1 MKSSIFIPYLLR
13 DGAIL
18 QRNQENRFWGY
29 TGSEQEVILSYE
41 EIILKTKSDEKGYF
55 DIILPA
61 HEVSESID
69 FKISTVDA
77 EIVLKDI
84 CFGDVFLLGGQSNM
98 QLWMERLKTRYP
110 DEIEQARNPLL
121 RYFEVPQ
128 EPSFNNI
135 KTELTSGRWKR
146 AVGED
151 LKNLSGI
158 GYFFAKEKF
167 LEDGVPIGLIATA
180 AGGTPLN
187 AWLSEESLTKFNSL
201 PPSYNALKNKE
212 YLKEIQNLDKLY
224 QDSYQKLCEETDE
237 GLYQSWQDPNLDD
250 RNWPEISLSET
261 WNEKYTFPGTFW
273 LRKELEISD
282 EFIGKEGELR
292 FGTMTD
298 ADVIYVNGKKI
309 GNTDYKYPPRN
320 YKISKLTKSFTIAIR
335 LKIYNA
341 PGGITHSKPHILLVG
356 ENRLDLNHGWK
367 IRRSSTLP
375 ERHKAYFINYEPTGL
390 YNGMIVPLQ
399 KLKFAAILWY
409 QGESDAGSPQNYG
422 PRFRELIESW
432 RKLFKQPNLPFLY
445 VQLPN
450 CDTEKEA
457 DWARLREEQKEG
469 LKISRTAMVVTI
481 GDGEDDDLHPLNKKD
496 VAHKLL
502 NAYHNVKLFPNGYCT
517 GPLAKEAIQ
526 AKKNV
531 IILSFETFGKKFSVE
546 ENKAFELFQGG
557 HSYKIRDYSQVE
569 EQIIL
574 ELPASLSLHQPDAK
588 IRYDWSNAPQAFIW
602 NEEGYPASPFELN
615 IQ

>member
-1 MKSSIFIPYLLR
+1 
-13 DGAIL
+13 
-18 QRNQENRFWGY
+18 
-29 TGSEQEVILSYE
+29 
-41 EIILKTKSDEKGYF
+41 
-55 DIILPA
+55 
-61 HEVSESID
+61 
-69 FKISTVDA
+69 
-77 EIVLKDI
+77 
-84 CFGDVFLLGGQSNM
+84 
-98 QLWMERLKTRYP
+98 MERLKTRYP

-135 KTELTSGRWKR
+135 KTELTSGQWKR

-167 LEDGVPIGLIATA
+167 SEDGVPIGLIATA
-180 AGGTPLN
+180 VGGTPLN
-187 AWLSEESLTKFNSL
+187 AWLSEESLTKFNAL

-212 YLKEIQNLDKLY
+212 YLKEIQNLDKFY
-224 QDSYQKLCEETDE
+224 QDNYQKLCEETDE
-237 GLYQSWQDPNLDD
+237 GLHQSWQVPNLVD
-250 RNWPEISLSET
+250 RNWSEISLSET
-261 WNEKYTFPGTFW
+261 SNEKYTFPGTLW
-273 LRKELEISD
+273 LRKRLQIPD
-282 EFIGKEGELR
+282 RFIGKEGELR

-375 ERHKAYFINYEPTGL
+375 ERHKEYFINYEPTGL
-390 YNGMIVPLQ
+390 YNGMIATLQ

-502 NAYHNVKLFPNGYCT
+502 NAYHNVKLFPNGYCI

-531 IILSFETFGKKFSVE
+531 IILSFETFGKKISVE
-546 ENKAFELFQGG
+546 KNKAFELFQGG
-557 HSYKIRDYSQVE
+557 HSYKVRDYRQVE
-569 EQIIL
+569 KQIIL
-574 ELPASLSLHQPDAK
+574 EFPATLSIQPDAK
-588 IRYDWSNAPQAFIW
+588 IRYNWSNAPQAFIW

>member
-29 TGSEQEVILSYE
+29 TGSEQEVTLLYE
-41 EIILKTKSDEKGYF
+41 EILLKTKSDEKGFF
-55 DIILPA
+55 DFILPT
-61 HEVSESID
+61 HETSESID
-69 FKISTVDA
+69 FKISTVDT

-84 CFGDVFLLGGQSNM
+84 CFGDVFLLSGQSNM
-98 QLWMERLKTRYP
+98 QLWMERLKTRYT
-110 DEIEQARNPLL
+110 DEIERAQNPWI

-128 EPSFNNI
+128 EPSFDNI
-135 KTELTSGRWKR
+135 KTELTSGQWKR
-146 AVGED
+146 AIGEE

-167 LEDGVPIGLIATA
+167 SEDGIPIGLITTA
-180 AGGTPLN
+180 VGGTPLN

-201 PPSYNALKNKE
+201 PPAYNALKNKE

-237 GLYQSWQDPNLDD
+237 GLHQSWQNPNLDD
-250 RNWPEISLSET
+250 KDWSEISLSET
-261 WNEKYTFPGTFW
+261 WNEKYTFPGTLW
-273 LRKELEISD
+273 LRKKLQISD
-282 EFIGKEGELR
+282 EFIGKMGELR

-298 ADVIYVNGKKI
+298 ADVIYVNGKKV

-341 PGGITHSKPHILLVG
+341 PGGITRSKPHILLVG

-432 RKLFKQPNLPFLY
+432 RKLFKQPYLPFLY

-457 DWARLREEQKEG
+457 DWARLRDEQKEG

-496 VAHKLL
+496 IAHKLL

-557 HSYKIRDYSQVE
+557 HSYKIRDYRQVE
-569 EQIIL
+569 EKIIL
-574 ELPASLSLHQPDAK
+574 ELPATLSLQPDAK
-588 IRYDWSNAPQAFIW
+588 VRYNWSNAPQAFIW

>member
-77 EIVLKDI
+77 ESVLKDI

-158 GYFFAKEKF
+158 GYFFSKEKF

-212 YLKEIQNLDKLY
+212 YLKEIQNLDKFY
-224 QDSYQKLCEETDE
+224 QDNYQKLCEETDE
-237 GLYQSWQDPNLDD
+237 GLHQSWQDPNFDD

-261 WNEKYTFPGTFW
+261 WNEKYTFPGTLW
-273 LRKELEISD
+273 LRKKLEISD

-292 FGTMTD
+292 FGTMAD
-298 ADVIYVNGKKI
+298 ADVIYVNRQKI
-309 GNTDYKYPPRN
+309 GSTDYKYPPRN

-422 PRFRELIESW
+422 LRFRELIESW

-481 GDGEDDDLHPLNKKD
+481 GDGEHDDLHPLNKKD

-502 NAYHNVKLFPNGYCT
+502 NAYHNVKLFPNGYCI

-531 IILSFETFGKKFSVE
+531 IILSFETFGKKFNVE
-546 ENKAFELFQGG
+546 KNKDFELFQGG
-557 HSYKIRDYSQVE
+557 HSYKVRDYRQVE

-574 ELPASLSLHQPDAK
+574 ELPATLSLQPDTK
-588 IRYDWSNAPQAFIW
+588 VRYNWSNAPQAFIW

>member
-18 QRNQENRFWGY
+18 QRNQENHFWGY

-41 EIILKTKSDEKGYF
+41 EIILKTKSDEKGF
-55 DIILPA
+55 FNFILPT
-61 HEVSESID
+61 HETSESID
-69 FKISTVDA
+69 FKVSTVDA

-84 CFGDVFLLGGQSNM
+84 CFGDVFLLWGQSNM
-98 QLWMERLKTRYP
+98 QLWMERLKTCYP
-110 DEIEQARNPLL
+110 DEIERAKNPLI
-121 RYFEVPQ
+121 RYFEVPE
-128 EPSFNNI
+128 EPTFNNV
-135 KTELTSGRWKR
+135 KTELTTGQWKI

-151 LKNLSGI
+151 LKNFSGI

-180 AGGTPLN
+180 VGGTPLN
-187 AWLSEESLTKFNSL
+187 AWLSKETLTKFNSL

-212 YLKEIQNLDKLY
+212 YLKEIQNLDKFY
-224 QDSYQKLCEETDE
+224 QDNYQKLCEKTDE
-237 GLYQSWQDPNLDD
+237 GLHQSWQDPNLDD
-250 RNWPEISLSET
+250 RNWSEISLNET
-261 WNEKYTFPGTFW
+261 WNEKYTFPGTLW
-273 LRKELEISD
+273 LRKKFQIPVES
-282 EFIGKEGELR
+282 IGKEGELR

-298 ADVIYVNGKKI
+298 ADVIYVNGKKVGSI
-309 GNTDYKYPPRN
+309 DYKYPPRN
-320 YKISKLTKSFTIAIR
+320 YKISKLTKNFTIAIR

-367 IRRSSTLP
+367 IWRSSTLP
-375 ERHKAYFINYEPTGL
+375 ERHKAYFINYESTGL
-390 YNGMIVPLQ
+390 YNGMITPLQ
-399 KLKFAAILWY
+399 RLKFAAILWY

-422 PRFRELIESW
+422 LRFRELIESW

-457 DWARLREEQKEG
+457 DWARLRDEQKEG

-502 NAYHNVKLFPNGYCT
+502 NAYHNVKLFPNGYCI
-517 GPLAKEAIQ
+517 GPLAQEAIQ

-531 IILSFETFGKKFSVE
+531 IILLFETFGKKFSVE

-557 HSYKIRDYSQVE
+557 HSYKLRDYRQVE
-569 EQIIL
+569 EQIIF
-574 ELPASLSLHQPDAK
+574 ELPATLSLQPDAK
-588 IRYDWSNAPQAFIW
+588 VRYNWSNAPQAFIW

>member
-29 TGSEQEVILSYE
+29 TGSEQEVTLSYE

-69 FKISTVDA
+69 FKISTVDV
-77 EIVLKDI
+77 EIILKDI

-110 DEIEQARNPLL
+110 NEIKQAQNPWI

-128 EPSFNNI
+128 EPSFDNI
-135 KTELTSGRWKR
+135 KTELTSGQWKR

-167 LEDGVPIGLIATA
+167 SEDGVPIGLIATA
-180 AGGTPLN
+180 VGGTPLN

-201 PPSYNALKNKE
+201 PPSYNALKSKE
-212 YLKEIQNLDKLY
+212 YLKEIQNLDKFY
-224 QDSYQKLCEETDE
+224 QDNYQKLCEETDE
-237 GLYQSWQDPNLDD
+237 GLHQSWQDPNFDD

-261 WNEKYTFPGTFW
+261 WNEKYTFPGTLW
-273 LRKELEISD
+273 LRKKLEISD

-341 PGGITHSKPHILLVG
+341 PGRITHSKPHILLVV

-390 YNGMIVPLQ
+390 YNGMIVTLQ

-457 DWARLREEQKEG
+457 DWARLRDEQKEG

-496 VAHKLL
+496 IAHKLL
-502 NAYHNVKLFPNGYCT
+502 NAYHNVKLFPKGYCI
-517 GPLAKEAIQ
+517 GPLAKEATQ

-531 IILSFETFGKKFSVE
+531 IILLFETFGKKFSVE

-557 HSYKIRDYSQVE
+557 HSYKVRDYRQVE
-569 EQIIL
+569 EKIIL
-574 ELPASLSLHQPDAK
+574 DLPATLSIQPNAK
-588 IRYDWSNAPQAFIW
+588 IRYNWSNAPQAFIW

>member
-18 QRNQENRFWGY
+18 QRNKRNRFWGY

-41 EIILKTKSDEKGYF
+41 EILLKTKSDEKGYF

-98 QLWMERLKTRYP
+98 QLWMERLNTRYP
-110 DEIEQARNPLL
+110 NEIKQAKNPLL

-128 EPSFNNI
+128 ETSFNNI
-135 KTELTSGRWKR
+135 NTELTSAQWKR
-146 AVGED
+146 AVGEE

-167 LEDGVPIGLIATA
+167 SEDGVPIGLITTA
-180 AGGTPLN
+180 VGGTPLN

-212 YLKEIQNLDKLY
+212 YLKKIQNLDKLY
-224 QDSYQKLCEETDE
+224 QDNYQKLCEKTDE
-237 GLYQSWQDPNLDD
+237 GLHQSWQEPNLDD
-250 RNWPEISLSET
+250 RNWAEISL
-261 WNEKYTFPGTFW
+261 NEAWIEKNTFPGTLW
-273 LRKELEISD
+273 LRKRLQIPD
-282 EFIGKEGELR
+282 RFIGKEGELR

-320 YKISKLTKSFTIAIR
+320 YKISKLTKTFTIAIR

-356 ENRLDLNHGWK
+356 ENHLDLNHGWK

-390 YNGMIVPLQ
+390 YNGMIAPLQ

-409 QGESDAGSPQNYG
+409 QGESDAGSPENYG
-422 PRFRELIESW
+422 PRFSELIESW

-517 GPLAKEAIQ
+517 GPLAKEAIK

-531 IILSFETFGKKFSVE
+531 IILLFETFGKKFSVE

-557 HSYKIRDYSQVE
+557 HSYKLRDYRQVE

-574 ELPASLSLHQPDAK
+574 EFPATLSLQPDAK
-588 IRYDWSNAPQAFIW
+588 IRYNWSNAPQAFIW

>member
-18 QRNQENRFWGY
+18 QRNQRNHFWGY
-29 TGSEQEVILSYE
+29 TGSEQEVTLLYE

-77 EIVLKDI
+77 EIILKDI

-110 DEIEQARNPLL
+110 DEIKQAKNPWI

-128 EPSFNNI
+128 EPSFDNI
-135 KTELTSGRWKR
+135 KTELTSGQWKR
-146 AVGED
+146 AIGED

-167 LEDGVPIGLIATA
+167 SEDGVPIGLIATA
-180 AGGTPLN
+180 VGGTPLN
-187 AWLSEESLTKFNSL
+187 VWLSEESLTKFNSL
-201 PPSYNALKNKE
+201 SPSYNALKNKE
-212 YLKEIQNLDKLY
+212 YLKEIQNIDKLY

-237 GLYQSWQDPNLDD
+237 GLHQSWQDPNLDD
-250 RNWPEISLSET
+250 RDWAEISLSET
-261 WNEKYTFPGTFW
+261 WNEKYTFPGTLW
-273 LRKELEISD
+273 LRKILEISD
-282 EFIGKEGELR
+282 EFIGKERELR
-292 FGTMTD
+292 LGTMTD
-298 ADVIYVNGKKI
+298 ADVIYINGKKI

-367 IRRSSTLP
+367 IKRSSRLP
-375 ERHKAYFINYEPTGL
+375 ERHKEYFINYEPTGL
-390 YNGMIVPLQ
+390 YNGMIATLQ

-496 VAHKLL
+496 IAHKLL
-502 NAYHNVKLFPNGYCT
+502 NAYHNVKLFPKGYCT

-531 IILSFETFGKKFSVE
+531 IIISFETFGKKFSVE

-557 HSYKIRDYSQVE
+557 HCYKLRDYRQVE

-574 ELPASLSLHQPDAK
+574 ELPATLSLQPDVK
-588 IRYDWSNAPQAFIW
+588 IRYNWSNAPQAFIW

>member
-61 HEVSESID
+61 HEVSEGID

-224 QDSYQKLCEETDE
+224 QDNYQKLCEETDE
-237 GLYQSWQDPNLDD
+237 GLHQSWQDPNFDD

-261 WNEKYTFPGTFW
+261 WNEKYTFPGTLW
-273 LRKELEISD
+273 LRKELENPD

-341 PGGITHSKPHILLVG
+341 PGGITHSKPHILLAG

-375 ERHKAYFINYEPTGL
+375 ERYKEYFINYEPTGL
-390 YNGMIVPLQ
+390 YNGMITPLQ
-399 KLKFAAILWY
+399 RLKFAAILWY

-457 DWARLREEQKEG
+457 DWVRLREEQKEG

-496 VAHKLL
+496 IAHKLL
-502 NAYHNVKLFPNGYCT
+502 NAYHNVKLFPNGYCA
-517 GPLAKEAIQ
+517 GPLTKEAIQ

-531 IILSFETFGKKFSVE
+531 IILSFETFGKKISIE
-546 ENKAFELFQGG
+546 KNKAFELFQGG
-557 HSYKIRDYSQVE
+557 HSYKVRDYRQVE

-574 ELPASLSLHQPDAK
+574 ELPATLSLQPDAK
-588 IRYDWSNAPQAFIW
+588 VRYNWSNAPQAFIW

>member
-128 EPSFNNI
+128 EPSFNSI

-167 LEDGVPIGLIATA
+167 SEDGVPIGLIATA
-180 AGGTPLN
+180 VGGTPLN
-187 AWLSEESLTKFNSL
+187 VWLSEESLTKFNSL

-250 RNWPEISLSET
+250 RNWAEISLNET
-261 WNEKYTFPGTFW
+261 WIEIYTFSGILW
-273 LRKELEISD
+273 LRKKLQISD

-341 PGGITHSKPHILLVG
+341 PGGITHSKPHILLAG

-375 ERHKAYFINYEPTGL
+375 ERYKEYFINYEPTGL
-390 YNGMIVPLQ
+390 YNGMITPLQ
-399 KLKFAAILWY
+399 RLKFAAILWY

-457 DWARLREEQKEG
+457 DWVRLREEQKEG

-496 VAHKLL
+496 IAHKLL
-502 NAYHNVKLFPNGYCT
+502 NAYHNVKLFPNGYCA
-517 GPLAKEAIQ
+517 GPLTKEAIQ

-531 IILSFETFGKKFSVE
+531 IILSFETFGKKISIE
-546 ENKAFELFQGG
+546 KNKAFELFQGG
-557 HSYKIRDYSQVE
+557 HSYKVRDYRQVE

-574 ELPASLSLHQPDAK
+574 ELPATLSLQPDAK
-588 IRYDWSNAPQAFIW
+588 VRYNWSNAPQAFIW

>member
-1 MKSSIFIPYLLR
+1 MISFI
-13 DGAIL
+13 
-18 QRNQENRFWGY
+18 
-29 TGSEQEVILSYE
+29 
-41 EIILKTKSDEKGYF
+41 K
-55 DIILPA
+55 
-61 HEVSESID
+61 
-69 FKISTVDA
+69 
-77 EIVLKDI
+77 
-84 CFGDVFLLGGQSNM
+84 
-98 QLWMERLKTRYP
+98 
-110 DEIEQARNPLL
+110 
-121 RYFEVPQ
+121 
-128 EPSFNNI
+128 
-135 KTELTSGRWKR
+135 
-146 AVGED
+146 
-151 LKNLSGI
+151 
-158 GYFFAKEKF
+158 
-167 LEDGVPIGLIATA
+167 IAT
-180 AGGTPLN
+180 
-187 AWLSEESLTKFNSL
+187 K
-201 PPSYNALKNKE
+201 
-212 YLKEIQNLDKLY
+212 
-224 QDSYQKLCEETDE
+224 KLCEETDE
-237 GLYQSWQDPNLDD
+237 GLHQSWQDPNLDD
-250 RNWPEISLSET
+250 RDWAEISLSET
-261 WNEKYTFPGTFW
+261 WNEKYTFPGTLW
-273 LRKELEISD
+273 LRKILEISD

-292 FGTMTD
+292 LGTMTD
-298 ADVIYVNGKKI
+298 ADVIYINGKKI

-341 PGGITHSKPHILLVG
+341 PGGITHGKPHILLVG

-375 ERHKAYFINYEPTGL
+375 ERHRAYFINYEPTGL
-390 YNGMIVPLQ
+390 YNGMIIPLQ
-399 KLKFAAILWY
+399 RLKFAAILWY

-422 PRFRELIESW
+422 LRFRELIESW
-432 RKLFKQPNLPFLY
+432 QKLFKQPNLPFLY
-445 VQLPN
+445 IQLPN

-557 HSYKIRDYSQVE
+557 HSYKIRDYRQVE

-574 ELPASLSLHQPDAK
+574 EFPATLSLQPDVK
-588 IRYDWSNAPQAFIW
+588 IRYNWSNAPQAFIW

>member
-77 EIVLKDI
+77 EIFLKDI

-135 KTELTSGRWKR
+135 KTELTSGRCEK

-212 YLKEIQNLDKLY
+212 YLKEIQNLDKFY
-224 QDSYQKLCEETDE
+224 QDNYQKLCEETDE
-237 GLYQSWQDPNLDD
+237 GLHQSWQDPNFDD

-261 WNEKYTFPGTFW
+261 WNEKYTFPGTLW
-273 LRKELEISD
+273 LRKRLQIPD
-282 EFIGKEGELR
+282 RFIGKEGELR
-292 FGTMTD
+292 FGTMND
-298 ADVIYVNGKKI
+298 ADVIYVNGNKI

-341 PGGITHSKPHILLVG
+341 PGGITHSKPHALLVG

-375 ERHKAYFINYEPTGL
+375 ERYKEYFINYEPTGL
-390 YNGMIVPLQ
+390 YNGMIAPLQ

-409 QGESDAGSPQNYG
+409 QGESDAGNPQNYG
-422 PRFRELIESW
+422 LRFRELIESW

-481 GDGEDDDLHPLNKKD
+481 GDGEDDDLHPLNKKE

-502 NAYHNVKLFPNGYCT
+502 NAYHNVKLFPNGYCI

-531 IILSFETFGKKFSVE
+531 IILSFETFGKKINIE
-546 ENKAFELFQGG
+546 KDKAFELFQGG
-557 HSYKIRDYSQVE
+557 HSYEVSDYRQVE
-569 EQIIL
+569 EKIIL
-574 ELPASLSLHQPDAK
+574 ELPATLSLQPDAK
-588 IRYDWSNAPQAFIW
+588 VRYNWSNAPQAFIW

>member
-29 TGSEQEVILSYE
+29 TGSEQEVTLSYE
-41 EIILKTKSDEKGYF
+41 DILLKTESDKKGF
-55 DIILPA
+55 FNFSIPA
-61 HEVSESID
+61 HEASNGID
-69 FKISTVDA
+69 FKIQSDDVK
-77 EIVLKDI
+77 IVLKDI

-110 DEIEQARNPLL
+110 DEIEQAKNPLI

-135 KTELTSGRWKR
+135 KIELNSGQWKR
-146 AVGED
+146 AIGED

-167 LEDGVPIGLIATA
+167 SEDGVPIGLIATA
-180 AGGTPLN
+180 VGGTPLN
-187 AWLSEESLTKFNSL
+187 AWLSEEYLTKFNSL

-212 YLKEIQNLDKLY
+212 YLKKIQNLDKLY
-224 QDSYQKLCEETDE
+224 QDNYQKLCEEIDE
-237 GLYQSWQDPNLDD
+237 GLHQSWQDPNFDD

-261 WNEKYTFPGTFW
+261 WNEKYTFPGTLW
-273 LRKELEISD
+273 LRKKLQISD
-282 EFIGKEGELR
+282 EFIGKMGELR

-341 PGGITHSKPHILLVG
+341 PGGITRSKPHILLVG

-375 ERHKAYFINYEPTGL
+375 ERHKEYSITYGPTAL
-390 YNGMIVPLQ
+390 YNGMIAPLQ

-422 PRFRELIESW
+422 LRFRELIESW

-502 NAYHNVKLFPNGYCT
+502 NAYHNVKLFPNGYCI
-517 GPLAKEAIQ
+517 GPLAKEATSE
-526 AKKNV
+526 KNI
-531 IILSFETFGKKFSVE
+531 IILSFETFGKKFNVE
-546 ENKAFELFQGG
+546 KNMDFELFQGG
-557 HSYKIRDYSQVE
+557 HSYKVRDYRQVE

-574 ELPASLSLHQPDAK
+574 ELPATLSLQPDAK
-588 IRYDWSNAPQAFIW
+588 VRYNWSNAPQAFIW

>member
-29 TGSEQEVILSYE
+29 TGSEQEVTLSYE
-41 EIILKTKSDEKGYF
+41 EILLKTKSDEKGYF

-61 HEVSESID
+61 HEVSESIE
-69 FKISTVDA
+69 FKISTADA

-110 DEIEQARNPLL
+110 DEIERAKNPWI
-121 RYFEVPQ
+121 RYFEAPQ
-128 EPSFNNI
+128 EPSFDNI
-135 KTELTSGRWKR
+135 KTELTSGQWKR
-146 AVGED
+146 AIGED

-180 AGGTPLN
+180 VGGTPLN

-212 YLKEIQNLDKLY
+212 YLKVIQNLDKLY
-224 QDSYQKLCEETDE
+224 QDNYQKLCEETDE

-261 WNEKYTFPGTFW
+261 WNEKYTFSGTLW
-273 LRKELEISD
+273 LRKKLQIPD
-282 EFIGKEGELR
+282 EFIGREGELL

-298 ADVIYVNGKKI
+298 ADVIYVNGKKV
-309 GNTDYKYPPRN
+309 GSTDYKYPPRN
-320 YKISKLTKSFTIAIR
+320 YKISKLTKTFTIAIR

-367 IRRSSTLP
+367 IRRRSTLP

-450 CDTEKEA
+450 CDTEKDA

-502 NAYHNVKLFPNGYCT
+502 NAYHNVKLFLNCYCI

-531 IILSFETFGKKFSVE
+531 IILSFETFGKKINIE
-546 ENKAFELFQGG
+546 KDKDFELFQEG
-557 HSYKIRDYSQVE
+557 HSYEVSDYHQVE
-569 EQIIL
+569 EKIIL
-574 ELPASLSLHQPDAK
+574 ELPATLSLQPDAK
-588 IRYDWSNAPQAFIW
+588 IRYNWSNAPQAFIW

>member
-1 MKSSIFIPYLLR
+1 MKASIFIPYLLR

-18 QRNQENRFWGY
+18 QRNKRNRFWGY

-41 EIILKTKSDEKGYF
+41 EILLKTKSDEKGYF

-98 QLWMERLKTRYP
+98 QLWMERLNTRYP
-110 DEIEQARNPLL
+110 NEIKQAKNPLL

-128 EPSFNNI
+128 ETSFNNI
-135 KTELTSGRWKR
+135 NTELTSAQWKR
-146 AVGED
+146 AVGEE

-167 LEDGVPIGLIATA
+167 SEDGVPIGLITTA
-180 AGGTPLN
+180 VGGTPLN

-212 YLKEIQNLDKLY
+212 YLKKIQNLDKLY
-224 QDSYQKLCEETDE
+224 QDNYQKLCEKTDE
-237 GLYQSWQDPNLDD
+237 GLHQSWQEPNLDD
-250 RNWPEISLSET
+250 RNWAEISL
-261 WNEKYTFPGTFW
+261 NEAWIEKNTFPGTLW
-273 LRKELEISD
+273 LRKRLQIPD
-282 EFIGKEGELR
+282 RFIGKEGELR

-320 YKISKLTKSFTIAIR
+320 YKISKLTKTFTIAIR
-335 LKIYNA
+335 LKIYNT
-341 PGGITHSKPHILLVG
+341 PGGITHGKPHILLVG

-375 ERHKAYFINYEPTGL
+375 ERHRAYFINYEPTGL
-390 YNGMIVPLQ
+390 YNGMIIPLQ
-399 KLKFAAILWY
+399 RLKFAAILWY

-422 PRFRELIESW
+422 LRFRELIESW

-445 VQLPN
+445 IQLPN

-469 LKISRTAMVVTI
+469 LKISRTVMVVTI

-496 VAHKLL
+496 IAHKLL

-531 IILSFETFGKKFSVE
+531 IILSFETFGKKINIE
-546 ENKAFELFQGG
+546 KDKDFELFQEG
-557 HSYKIRDYSQVE
+557 HSYEVSDYHQVE
-569 EQIIL
+569 EKIIL
-574 ELPASLSLHQPDAK
+574 ELPATLSLQPDVK
-588 IRYDWSNAPQAFIW
+588 IRYNWSNAPQAFIW

>member
-29 TGSEQEVILSYE
+29 TGSEQEVTLSYE

-77 EIVLKDI
+77 EIILKDI

-110 DEIEQARNPLL
+110 DEIKQAKNPLI

-128 EPSFNNI
+128 EPSFDNI
-135 KTELTSGRWKR
+135 KTELTSGQWKR

-212 YLKEIQNLDKLY
+212 YLKEIQNLDKFY
-224 QDSYQKLCEETDE
+224 QDNYQKLCEETDE
-237 GLYQSWQDPNLDD
+237 GLHQSWQDPNFDD

-261 WNEKYTFPGTFW
+261 WNKKYTFPGTLW
-273 LRKELEISD
+273 LRKELENPD

-320 YKISKLTKSFTIAIR
+320 YKISKLTKTFTIAIR

-341 PGGITHSKPHILLVG
+341 PGGITHSKLHILLVG

-375 ERHKAYFINYEPTGL
+375 ERHRAYFINYEPTGL

-422 PRFRELIESW
+422 LRFRELIESW
-432 RKLFKQPNLPFLY
+432 RKLFKQANLPFLY
-445 VQLPN
+445 IQLPN

-531 IILSFETFGKKFSVE
+531 IILSFETFGKKINIE
-546 ENKAFELFQGG
+546 KDKDFELFQEG
-557 HSYKIRDYSQVE
+557 HSYEVSDYHQVE
-569 EQIIL
+569 EKIIL
-574 ELPASLSLHQPDAK
+574 ELPATLSLQPDAK
-588 IRYDWSNAPQAFIW
+588 VRYNWSNAPQAFIW

>member
-41 EIILKTKSDEKGYF
+41 EILLKTKSYEKGYF

-61 HEVSESID
+61 HEVSESVD

-77 EIVLKDI
+77 EIVFKDI

-110 DEIEQARNPLL
+110 DELKQAKNPLL

-135 KTELTSGRWKR
+135 KTELTSGQWKR

-167 LEDGVPIGLIATA
+167 SEDGVPIGLIATA
-180 AGGTPLN
+180 VGGTPLN

-201 PPSYNALKNKE
+201 PPSYDALKNKE
-212 YLKEIQNLDKLY
+212 YLKEIQNLDKFY
-224 QDSYQKLCEETDE
+224 QDNYQKLCEETDE
-237 GLYQSWQDPNLDD
+237 GLHQSWQVPNLVD
-250 RNWPEISLSET
+250 RNWSEISLSET
-261 WNEKYTFPGTFW
+261 WNEKYTFPGTLW
-273 LRKELEISD
+273 LRKRLQIPDS
-282 EFIGKEGELR
+282 FIGKEGELR

-320 YKISKLTKSFTIAIR
+320 YKISKLTKNFTIAIR

-341 PGGITHSKPHILLVG
+341 PGGITRSKPHILLVG

-375 ERHKAYFINYEPTGL
+375 ERHKEYSINYEPTGL
-390 YNGMIVPLQ
+390 YNGMIVTLQ

-457 DWARLREEQKEG
+457 DWARLRDEQKEG

-496 VAHKLL
+496 IAHKLL
-502 NAYHNVKLFPNGYCT
+502 NAYHNVKLFPNGYCI
-517 GPLAKEAIQ
+517 GPLAKEATQ

-531 IILSFETFGKKFSVE
+531 IILLFETFGKKFSVE

-557 HSYKIRDYSQVE
+557 HSYKVRDYRQVE
-569 EQIIL
+569 EKIIL
-574 ELPASLSLHQPDAK
+574 DLPATLSIQPNAK
-588 IRYDWSNAPQAFIW
+588 IRYNWSNAPQAFIW

>member
-1 MKSSIFIPYLLR
+1 
-13 DGAIL
+13 
-18 QRNQENRFWGY
+18 
-29 TGSEQEVILSYE
+29 
-41 EIILKTKSDEKGYF
+41 
-55 DIILPA
+55 
-61 HEVSESID
+61 
-69 FKISTVDA
+69 
-77 EIVLKDI
+77 
-84 CFGDVFLLGGQSNM
+84 M

-110 DEIEQARNPLL
+110 DEIERAKNPWI
-121 RYFEVPQ
+121 RYFEAPQ
-128 EPSFNNI
+128 EPSFDNI
-135 KTELTSGRWKR
+135 KTELTSGQWKR
-146 AVGED
+146 AIGED

-180 AGGTPLN
+180 VGGTPLN

-212 YLKEIQNLDKLY
+212 YLKVIQNLDKLY
-224 QDSYQKLCEETDE
+224 QDNYQKLCEETDE

-261 WNEKYTFPGTFW
+261 WNEKYTFSGTLW
-273 LRKELEISD
+273 LRKKLQIPD
-282 EFIGKEGELR
+282 EFIGREGELL

-298 ADVIYVNGKKI
+298 ADVIYVNGKKV
-309 GNTDYKYPPRN
+309 GSTDYKYPPRN
-320 YKISKLTKSFTIAIR
+320 YKISKLTKTFTIAIR

-367 IRRSSTLP
+367 IRRRSTLP

-450 CDTEKEA
+450 CDTEKDA

-502 NAYHNVKLFPNGYCT
+502 NAYHNVKLFPNCYCI

-531 IILSFETFGKKFSVE
+531 IILSFETFGKKINIE
-546 ENKAFELFQGG
+546 KDKDFELFQEG
-557 HSYKIRDYSQVE
+557 HSYEVSDYHQVE
-569 EQIIL
+569 EEIIL
-574 ELPASLSLHQPDAK
+574 ELPATLSLQPDAK
-588 IRYDWSNAPQAFIW
+588 IRYNWSNAPQAFIW

>member
-18 QRNQENRFWGY
+18 QRNQENHFWGY
-29 TGSEQEVILSYE
+29 TGSEQEVTLSYE
-41 EIILKTKSDEKGYF
+41 EILLKTKSDEKGYF

-69 FKISTVDA
+69 FKISTFDV
-77 EIVLKDI
+77 EIILKDI

-110 DEIEQARNPLL
+110 DEIEQAKNPLL
-121 RYFEVPQ
+121 RYFEVPE
-128 EPSFNNI
+128 EPTFNNV
-135 KTELTSGRWKR
+135 KTELTSGKWKR
-146 AVGED
+146 AVGEE

-167 LEDGVPIGLIATA
+167 SEDGVPIGLIATA

-212 YLKEIQNLDKLY
+212 YLKEIQNLDKIY
-224 QDSYQKLCEETDE
+224 QDNYQKLCEETDE
-237 GLYQSWQDPNLDD
+237 GLHQSWQVPNLVD
-250 RNWPEISLSET
+250 RNWSEISLSET
-261 WNEKYTFPGTFW
+261 WNEKYTFPGTLW
-273 LRKELEISD
+273 LRKRLQIPD
-282 EFIGKEGELR
+282 RFIGKEGELR

-320 YKISKLTKSFTIAIR
+320 YKISKLTKNFTIAIR

-341 PGGITHSKPHILLVG
+341 PGGITHSKPHILLAG

-390 YNGMIVPLQ
+390 YNGMIAPLQ

-409 QGESDAGSPQNYG
+409 QGESDAGSPQNYRL
-422 PRFRELIESW
+422 RFRELIESW

-502 NAYHNVKLFPNGYCT
+502 NAYHNVKLFPNGYCIA
-517 GPLAKEAIQ
+517 PLAKEAIQ

-531 IILSFETFGKKFSVE
+531 IILSFETFGKKFNVE
-546 ENKAFELFQGG
+546 KNKDFELFQGG
-557 HSYKIRDYSQVE
+557 HSYKVRDYRQVE

-574 ELPASLSLHQPDAK
+574 ELPADLSLQPDAK
-588 IRYDWSNAPQAFIW
+588 VRYNWSNAPQAFIW

>member
-18 QRNQENRFWGY
+18 QRNQENHFWGY
-29 TGSEQEVILSYE
+29 TGSEQEVTLSYE

-110 DEIEQARNPLL
+110 DEIEQAKNPWI

-128 EPSFNNI
+128 EHSFNNI
-135 KTELTSGRWKR
+135 KTELTSGKWKR
-146 AVGED
+146 AIGED

-180 AGGTPLN
+180 VGGTSLN

-212 YLKEIQNLDKLY
+212 YLKEIQNLDKFY
-224 QDSYQKLCEETDE
+224 QNNYQKLCEETDE
-237 GLYQSWQDPNLDD
+237 GLHQSWQDPNLDD
-250 RNWPEISLSET
+250 RDWAEISLNET
-261 WNEKYTFPGTFW
+261 WIKKYTFPGTLW
-273 LRKELEISD
+273 LRKKLQIPD
-282 EFIGKEGELR
+282 EFIGKDGELR
-292 FGTMTD
+292 FGTMND
-298 ADVIYVNGKKI
+298 ADVIYVNGKKV
-309 GNTDYKYPPRN
+309 GSTDYKYPPRN

-341 PGGITHSKPHILLVG
+341 PGGITRSKPHILLVG

-390 YNGMIVPLQ
+390 YNGMIATLQ

-422 PRFRELIESW
+422 SRFRELIESW

-457 DWARLREEQKEG
+457 DWARLRDEQKKG

-496 VAHKLL
+496 IAHKLL
-502 NAYHNVKLFPNGYCT
+502 NAYHNVKLFPNGYCI
-517 GPLAKEAIQ
+517 GPLAKETIQ

-531 IILSFETFGKKFSVE
+531 IILLFETFGKKFSVE

-557 HSYKIRDYSQVE
+557 HSYKLRDYRQVE
-569 EQIIL
+569 DQIIL
-574 ELPASLSLHQPDAK
+574 ELPATLSLQPDAK
-588 IRYDWSNAPQAFIW
+588 IRYNWSNAPQAFIW

>member
-18 QRNQENRFWGY
+18 QGNKRNRFWGY
-29 TGSEQEVILSYE
+29 TGSEKEVILSYE

-110 DEIEQARNPLL
+110 DEIKQAKNPLI

-128 EPSFNNI
+128 EPSFDNI
-135 KTELTSGRWKR
+135 KTELTSGQWKR
-146 AVGED
+146 AIGED

-167 LEDGVPIGLIATA
+167 SEDGVPIGLIATA
-180 AGGTPLN
+180 VGGTPLN
-187 AWLSEESLTKFNSL
+187 VWLSEEPLTKFNSL
-201 PPSYNALKNKE
+201 SPSYNALKNKE
-212 YLKEIQNLDKLY
+212 YLKEIQNIDKLY

-237 GLYQSWQDPNLDD
+237 GLHQSWQDPNLDD
-250 RNWPEISLSET
+250 RDWAEISLSET
-261 WNEKYTFPGTFW
+261 WNEKYTFPGTLW
-273 LRKELEISD
+273 LRKILEISD

-292 FGTMTD
+292 LGTMTD
-298 ADVIYVNGKKI
+298 ADVIYINGKKI

-341 PGGITHSKPHILLVG
+341 PGGITHSKPHALLVG

-375 ERHKAYFINYEPTGL
+375 ERYKEYFINYEPTGL
-390 YNGMIVPLQ
+390 YNGMIAPLQ

-409 QGESDAGSPQNYG
+409 QGESDAGNPQNYG
-422 PRFRELIESW
+422 LRFRELIESW
-432 RKLFKQPNLPFLY
+432 RKFFKQPNLPFLY

-557 HSYKIRDYSQVE
+557 HSYKIRDYRQVE

-574 ELPASLSLHQPDAK
+574 EFPATLSLQPDVK
-588 IRYDWSNAPQAFIW
+588 IRYNWSNAPQAFIW

>member
-18 QRNQENRFWGY
+18 QRNKRNRFWGY
-29 TGSEQEVILSYE
+29 TGSVQEVILSYE
-41 EIILKTKSDEKGYF
+41 EILLKTKSDEKGYF

-69 FKISTVDA
+69 FKISTVDT

-212 YLKEIQNLDKLY
+212 YLKEIQNLDKFY
-224 QDSYQKLCEETDE
+224 QDNYQKLCEETDE
-237 GLYQSWQDPNLDD
+237 GLHQSWQDPNFDD

-261 WNEKYTFPGTFW
+261 WNEKYTFPGTLW
-273 LRKELEISD
+273 LRKELENPD

-320 YKISKLTKSFTIAIR
+320 YKISKLTKTFTIAIR

-375 ERHKAYFINYEPTGL
+375 ERHRAYFINYEPTGL

-422 PRFRELIESW
+422 LRFRELIESW

-445 VQLPN
+445 IQLPN

-502 NAYHNVKLFPNGYCT
+502 NAYHNVKLFPNSYCT
-517 GPLAKEAIQ
+517 GPLAQEAIQ
-526 AKKNV
+526 AKKNI
-531 IILSFETFGKKFSVE
+531 IILLFETFGKKFSVE
-546 ENKAFELFQGG
+546 ENKTFELFQGG
-557 HSYKIRDYSQVE
+557 HSYKLRDYRQVE
-569 EQIIL
+569 EQIIF
-574 ELPASLSLHQPDAK
+574 ELPATLSLQTDAK
-588 IRYDWSNAPQAFIW
+588 VRYNWSNAPQAFIW

>member
-29 TGSEQEVILSYE
+29 TGSVQEVILSYE
-41 EIILKTKSDEKGYF
+41 EILLKTKSDEKGFF
-55 DIILPA
+55 DFILPA
-61 HEVSESID
+61 HEVSESIN

-98 QLWMERLKTRYP
+98 QLWMERLKIRYP
-110 DEIEQARNPLL
+110 DEIERAKNPWI

-128 EPSFNNI
+128 EPSFDNI
-135 KTELTSGRWKR
+135 KTELTSGQWKR
-146 AVGED
+146 AIGED

-180 AGGTPLN
+180 VGGTPLN

-212 YLKEIQNLDKLY
+212 YLKEIQTLDKFY
-224 QDSYQKLCEETDE
+224 QDNYQKLCEETDE
-237 GLYQSWQDPNLDD
+237 GLHQSWQDPNFDD
-250 RNWPEISLSET
+250 RNWPDISLSET
-261 WNEKYTFPGTFW
+261 WNEKYTFPGTLW
-273 LRKELEISD
+273 LRKKLQNSD
-282 EFIGKEGELR
+282 EFIGKMGELR

-375 ERHKAYFINYEPTGL
+375 ERHKAYFINYEATGL
-390 YNGMIVPLQ
+390 YNGMIAPLQ

-422 PRFRELIESW
+422 IRFRELIESW

-481 GDGEDDDLHPLNKKD
+481 GDGEDDDLHPLNKKNI
-496 VAHKLL
+496 AHKLL
-502 NAYHNVKLFPNGYCT
+502 NAYHNVKLFPNGYCI
-517 GPLAKEAIQ
+517 GPLAKETIQ

-557 HSYKIRDYSQVE
+557 HSYKLRDYRQVE

-574 ELPASLSLHQPDAK
+574 ELPATLSLQPDAK
-588 IRYDWSNAPQAFIW
+588 IRYNWSNAPQAFIW

>member
-18 QRNQENRFWGY
+18 QRNKRNRFWGY
-29 TGSEQEVILSYE
+29 TGSVQEVILSYE
-41 EIILKTKSDEKGYF
+41 EILLKTKSDEKGYF

-69 FKISTVDA
+69 FKISTVDT

-110 DEIEQARNPLL
+110 DEIEQAKNPLI

-135 KTELTSGRWKR
+135 KIELNSGQWKR
-146 AVGED
+146 AIGED

-180 AGGTPLN
+180 VGGTPLN

-201 PPSYNALKNKE
+201 PPSYNALKSKE
-212 YLKEIQNLDKLY
+212 YLKEIQNLDKFY
-224 QDSYQKLCEETDE
+224 QDNYQKLCEETDE
-237 GLYQSWQDPNLDD
+237 GLHQSWQDPNFDD

-261 WNEKYTFPGTFW
+261 WNEKYTFPGTLW
-273 LRKELEISD
+273 LRKKLEISD

-341 PGGITHSKPHILLVG
+341 PGRITHSKPHILLVG

-367 IRRSSTLP
+367 IRRSSILP

-390 YNGMIVPLQ
+390 YNGMIVTLQ

-457 DWARLREEQKEG
+457 DWARLRDEQKEG

-496 VAHKLL
+496 VAHKIL
-502 NAYHNVKLFPNGYCT
+502 NAYHNVKLFPNGYCI

-531 IILSFETFGKKFSVE
+531 IILSFETFGKKINIE
-546 ENKAFELFQGG
+546 KDKAFELFQGG
-557 HSYKIRDYSQVE
+557 HSYKVRDYRQVE
-569 EQIIL
+569 EKIIL
-574 ELPASLSLHQPDAK
+574 DLPATLSLQPDAK
-588 IRYDWSNAPQAFIW
+588 IRYNWSNAPQAFIW

>member
-18 QRNQENRFWGY
+18 QRNKRNRFWGY

-41 EIILKTKSDEKGYF
+41 EILLKTKSDEKGYF

-77 EIVLKDI
+77 EIVFKDI

-98 QLWMERLKTRYP
+98 QLWMERLKTRYT
-110 DEIEQARNPLL
+110 DEIERAQNPWI

-128 EPSFNNI
+128 EPSFDNI
-135 KTELTSGRWKR
+135 KTELTSGQWKR
-146 AVGED
+146 AIGEE

-167 LEDGVPIGLIATA
+167 SEDGIPIGLITTA
-180 AGGTPLN
+180 VGGTPLN

-212 YLKEIQNLDKLY
+212 YLKEIQNLDKIY
-224 QDSYQKLCEETDE
+224 QDNYQKLCEETDE
-237 GLYQSWQDPNLDD
+237 GLHQSWQVPNLVD
-250 RNWPEISLSET
+250 RNWSEISLSET
-261 WNEKYTFPGTFW
+261 WNEKYTFPGTLW
-273 LRKELEISD
+273 LRKRLQIPD
-282 EFIGKEGELR
+282 RFIGKEGELR

-320 YKISKLTKSFTIAIR
+320 YKISKLRKSFTIAIR

-375 ERHKAYFINYEPTGL
+375 ERYKEYFINYEPTGL
-390 YNGMIVPLQ
+390 YNGMIAPLQ
-399 KLKFAAILWY
+399 KLNFAAILWY

-422 PRFRELIESW
+422 LRFRELIESW
-432 RKLFKQPNLPFLY
+432 RKLFKQPTLPFLY
-445 VQLPN
+445 IQLPN

-457 DWARLREEQKEG
+457 YWARLREEQKEG

-496 VAHKLL
+496 IAHKLL
-502 NAYHNVKLFPNGYCT
+502 NAYHNVKLFPNGYCI
-517 GPLAKEAIQ
+517 GPLAQEAIQ

-531 IILSFETFGKKFSVE
+531 IILLFETFGKKFSVE

-557 HSYKIRDYSQVE
+557 HSYKLRDYRQVE

-574 ELPASLSLHQPDAK
+574 ELPATLSLQPDAK
-588 IRYDWSNAPQAFIW
+588 IRYNWSNAPQAFIW

>member
-18 QRNQENRFWGY
+18 QRNKRNRFWGY
-29 TGSEQEVILSYE
+29 TGSEQEVTLSYE

-69 FKISTVDA
+69 FKISTDYA

-84 CFGDVFLLGGQSNM
+84 YFGDVFLLGGQSNM

-110 DEIEQARNPLL
+110 DEIEQAKNPWI

-128 EPSFNNI
+128 ELSFNNI
-135 KTELTSGRWKR
+135 KTELISGQWKR
-146 AVGED
+146 AIGED

-167 LEDGVPIGLIATA
+167 SEDGIPIGLITTA
-180 AGGTPLN
+180 VGGTPLN

-201 PPSYNALKNKE
+201 PPYYNALKNKE

-237 GLYQSWQDPNLDD
+237 GLHQSWQDPNFDD
-250 RNWPEISLSET
+250 RDWAEISLNEI
-261 WNEKYTFPGTFW
+261 WIEKYTFPGILW
-273 LRKELEISD
+273 LRKKLQISD
-282 EFIGKEGELR
+282 EFIGKMGELR

-298 ADVIYVNGKKI
+298 ADVIYVNGKKV
-309 GNTDYKYPPRN
+309 GSTDYKYPPRN

-341 PGGITHSKPHILLVG
+341 LGGITHSKPHILLVG

-375 ERHKAYFINYEPTGL
+375 ERYKEYFINYEPTGL
-390 YNGMIVPLQ
+390 YNGMITPLQ
-399 KLKFAAILWY
+399 RLKFAAILWY
-409 QGESDAGSPQNYG
+409 QGESDAGSPQTYG

-457 DWARLREEQKEG
+457 DWVRLREEQKEG

-481 GDGEDDDLHPLNKKD
+481 GDGEDDDLHPLNKKNI
-496 VAHKLL
+496 AHKLL
-502 NAYHNVKLFPNGYCT
+502 NAYHNVKLFPNGYCA

-531 IILSFETFGKKFSVE
+531 IILSVETFGKKISIE
-546 ENKAFELFQGG
+546 KNKAFELFQGG
-557 HSYKIRDYSQVE
+557 HSYKVRDYRQVE

-574 ELPASLSLHQPDAK
+574 ELPATLSLQPDAK
-588 IRYDWSNAPQAFIW
+588 VRYNWSNAPQAFIW

>member
-18 QRNQENRFWGY
+18 QRNKRNRFWGY
-29 TGSEQEVILSYE
+29 TCSEQEVTLLYE
-41 EIILKTKSDEKGYF
+41 EILLKTKSDEKGYF

-167 LEDGVPIGLIATA
+167 SEDGVPIGLIATA
-180 AGGTPLN
+180 VGGAPLN
-187 AWLSEESLTKFNSL
+187 VWLSEESLTKFNSL

-237 GLYQSWQDPNLDD
+237 GLYQSWQDPNFDD

-261 WNEKYTFPGTFW
+261 WNEKYTFPGTLW
-273 LRKELEISD
+273 LRKELENPD

-320 YKISKLTKSFTIAIR
+320 YKISKLTKTFTIAIR

-341 PGGITHSKPHILLVG
+341 PGGITHSKPHIFLVG

-375 ERHKAYFINYEPTGL
+375 ERHRAYFINYEPTGL

-409 QGESDAGSPQNYG
+409 QGESDAGSLQNYG
-422 PRFRELIESW
+422 LRFRELIESW

-445 VQLPN
+445 IQLPN

-481 GDGEDDDLHPLNKKD
+481 GDGEEDDDLHPLNKKD

-531 IILSFETFGKKFSVE
+531 IILSFETFGKKINIE
-546 ENKAFELFQGG
+546 KDKDFELFQEG
-557 HSYKIRDYSQVE
+557 HSYEVSDYHQVE
-569 EQIIL
+569 EKIIL
-574 ELPASLSLHQPDAK
+574 ELPATLSLQPDVK
-588 IRYDWSNAPQAFIW
+588 IRYNWSNAPQAFIW

>member
-29 TGSEQEVILSYE
+29 TGSEQEVTLSYE

-128 EPSFNNI
+128 EPSFDNI
-135 KTELTSGRWKR
+135 KTELTSGQWKR
-146 AVGED
+146 AIGED

-167 LEDGVPIGLIATA
+167 SEDGIPIGLITTA
-180 AGGTPLN
+180 VGGTPLN

-212 YLKEIQNLDKLY
+212 YLKEIQNLDKFY
-224 QDSYQKLCEETDE
+224 QDNYQKLCEETDE
-237 GLYQSWQDPNLDD
+237 GLHQSWQDPNFDD

-261 WNEKYTFPGTFW
+261 WNEKYTFPGTLW

-375 ERHKAYFINYEPTGL
+375 ERYKEYFINYEPTGL
-390 YNGMIVPLQ
+390 YNGMIAPLQ

-502 NAYHNVKLFPNGYCT
+502 NAYHHVKLFPNGYCT

-557 HSYKIRDYSQVE
+557 HSYKIRDYRQVE

-574 ELPASLSLHQPDAK
+574 ELPATLSFQPDAK
-588 IRYDWSNAPQAFIW
+588 VRYNWSNAPQAFIW

>member
-29 TGSEQEVILSYE
+29 TGSEQEVTLLYE
-41 EIILKTKSDEKGYF
+41 EILLKTKSDEKGYF

-61 HEVSESID
+61 HEVSEGID

-135 KTELTSGRWKR
+135 NTELTSGQWKR
-146 AVGED
+146 AIGKD

-180 AGGTPLN
+180 VGGTPLN
-187 AWLSEESLTKFNSL
+187 AWLREESLTKFNSL

-212 YLKEIQNLDKLY
+212 YLKEIQNLDRFY
-224 QDSYQKLCEETDE
+224 QDNYQKLCEETDE
-237 GLYQSWQDPNLDD
+237 GLHQSWQDPNLDD
-250 RNWPEISLSET
+250 KDWSEISLSET
-261 WNEKYTFPGTFW
+261 WIEKYTFPGTLW
-273 LRKELEISD
+273 LRKKLEISD
-282 EFIGKEGELR
+282 EFIGREGELR

-320 YKISKLTKSFTIAIR
+320 YKISKLRKSFTIAIR

-375 ERHKAYFINYEPTGL
+375 ERHKEYFINYEPTGL

-409 QGESDAGSPQNYG
+409 QGESDSGSPQNYG
-422 PRFRELIESW
+422 LRFRELIESW

-496 VAHKLL
+496 IAHKLL
-502 NAYHNVKLFPNGYCT
+502 NAYHNVKLFPKGYCT
-517 GPLAKEAIQ
+517 GSLAKEATQ

-531 IILSFETFGKKFSVE
+531 IILLFETFGEKFSVE
-546 ENKAFELFQGG
+546 KNKDFELFQGG
-557 HSYKIRDYSQVE
+557 HSYKLRDYRQVE

-574 ELPASLSLHQPDAK
+574 DLPATLSLQPDAK
-588 IRYDWSNAPQAFIW
+588 VRYNWSNAPQAFIW
-602 NEEGYPASPFELN
+602 NEEGYSASPFELN

>member
-18 QRNQENRFWGY
+18 QRNQKNHFGGY
-29 TGSEQEVILSYE
+29 TGSEQEVTLSYE
-41 EIILKTKSDEKGYF
+41 EILLKTKSDEKGYF
-55 DIILPA
+55 DFILPA
-61 HEVSESID
+61 HEVSESIE
-69 FKISTVDA
+69 FKISTVDV
-77 EIVLKDI
+77 EIFLKDI
-84 CFGDVFLLGGQSNM
+84 CFGDVFLLVGQSNM

-110 DEIEQARNPLL
+110 DEIERAKNPWI

-128 EPSFNNI
+128 EPSFDNI
-135 KTELTSGRWKR
+135 KTELTSGQWKR
-146 AVGED
+146 AIAED

-167 LEDGVPIGLIATA
+167 SDDNVPIGLIITA
-180 AGGTPLN
+180 VGGTPLN
-187 AWLSEESLTKFNSL
+187 AWLSEESLNKLNSL

-212 YLKEIQNLDKLY
+212 YLKEIQNLDKFY
-224 QDSYQKLCEETDE
+224 QDNYQKLCEETDE
-237 GLYQSWQDPNLDD
+237 GLHQSWQDPNFDN

-261 WNEKYTFPGTFW
+261 WNEKYTFPGTLW

-282 EFIGKEGELR
+282 EFIGKMGELR

-432 RKLFKQPNLPFLY
+432 RKLFKQPYLPFLY

-502 NAYHNVKLFPNGYCT
+502 NAYHNVKLFPNGYCIA
-517 GPLAKEAIQ
+517 PLGKEAIQ

-531 IILSFETFGKKFSVE
+531 IILSFETFGKKFNVE
-546 ENKAFELFQGG
+546 KNKDFELFQGG
-557 HSYKIRDYSQVE
+557 HSYKVRDYRQVE

-574 ELPASLSLHQPDAK
+574 ELPATLSLQPDAK
-588 IRYDWSNAPQAFIW
+588 VRYNWSNAPQVFIW

>member
-110 DEIEQARNPLL
+110 DEIERAKNPWI

-128 EPSFNNI
+128 EPSFDNI
-135 KTELTSGRWKR
+135 KTELTSGQWKR
-146 AVGED
+146 AIAED

-167 LEDGVPIGLIATA
+167 SDDNVPIGLIITA
-180 AGGTPLN
+180 VGGT
-187 AWLSEESLTKFNSL
+187 
-201 PPSYNALKNKE
+201 
-212 YLKEIQNLDKLY
+212 NLDKFY
-224 QDSYQKLCEETDE
+224 QDNYQKLCEETDE
-237 GLYQSWQDPNLDD
+237 GLHQSWQDPNLDD
-250 RNWPEISLSET
+250 RDWAEISLNET
-261 WNEKYTFPGTFW
+261 WIKKYTFPGTLW
-273 LRKELEISD
+273 LRKKLQIPD
-282 EFIGKEGELR
+282 EFIGKMGELR

-309 GNTDYKYPPRN
+309 GITDYKYPPRN
-320 YKISKLTKSFTIAIR
+320 YKISKLTKTFTIAIR

-356 ENRLDLNHGWK
+356 ENRLDLNHRWK

-375 ERHKAYFINYEPTGL
+375 ERHKEYFINYEPTGL

-457 DWARLREEQKEG
+457 DWARFREEQKEG

-502 NAYHNVKLFPNGYCT
+502 NAYHNVKLFPNGYCI
-517 GPLAKEAIQ
+517 GPLAKEAMK

-531 IILSFETFGKKFSVE
+531 IILLFETFGKKFSVE

-557 HSYKIRDYSQVE
+557 HSYKIRDYRQVE

-574 ELPASLSLHQPDAK
+574 ELPATLSLQPDAK
-588 IRYDWSNAPQAFIW
+588 VRYNWSNAPQAFIW
-602 NEEGYPASPFELN
+602 NEAGYPASPFELN